1 MRIQRFGRDHPELQ
15 QLRHQHQWKMETAY
29 ALPLIR
35 EGSSAYVRN
44 VETEVQLLQAG
55 RHLLPITVNYAEY
68 SNSYV
73 CSPYSTYVRYAQEEL
88 YLLQSRLL
96 KKTLGAVIGGIG
108 PLLKMAGID
117 QNVHVNNWLLSTNL
131 YEPIEGEVLRE
142 LTRRLTEEFPGHAL
156 IFRSLNRV
164 TNADMMEKLRRLGY
178 ILVPS
183 RQVYFFDGR
192 SPDYLRK
199 KNNKWDRKLLENAPY
214 DLVEHEAIQPED
226 YPRIKELYDLLYIKK
241 YSPIN
246 PQFTTAYIENAHRQK
261 LIRMRG
267 LRDGE
272 GVLQGVVGCFVRG
285 GVMTV
290 PIVGYNTALPQRTG
304 LYRMLMS
311 MVLQEAAER
320 SMLLHLSSGAA
331 HFKRLRGGKPAIE
344 YSAVY
349 VRHLPAGRRI
359 VWELLSFLLNRVGV
373 PIMRRY
379 RL

>member
-1 MRIQRFGRDHPELQ
+1 MRIERIGRDHPGLQEL
-15 QLRHQHQWKMETAY
+15 HQHTRWRMETAY

-44 VETEVQLLQAG
+44 VETDVQLLQAG
-55 RHLLPITVNYAEY
+55 GHLLPITVNHAEY
-68 SNSYV
+68 DNSYV

-88 YLLQSRLL
+88 YLLKSRLL
-96 KKTLGAVIGGIG
+96 RKTLGAVLGGIG
-108 PLLKMAGID
+108 PLLKKAKID
-117 QNVHVNNWLLSTNL
+117 QNVHLNNWLLSTNL
-131 YEPIEGEVLRE
+131 YEPIEPEVLRE
-142 LTRRLTEEFPGHAL
+142 LTRRLTGEFPGHAL
-156 IFRSLNRV
+156 IFRSLNPV
-164 TNADMMEKLRRLGY
+164 TNGEMMEALRRLGY

-199 KNNKWDRKLLENAPY
+199 KNNIWDRKLLEKAPY
-214 DLVEHEAIQPED
+214 DLVEHDGIQPED
-226 YPRIKELYDLLYIKK
+226 YPRIRELYDLLYIEK

-246 PQFTTAYIENAHRQK
+246 PQFTTAYIENAHRQR
-261 LIRMRG
+261 LIHMRG

-272 GVLQGVVGCFVRG
+272 GVLQGVVGCFIRG

-349 VRHLPAGRRI
+349 LRHLPAGRRV